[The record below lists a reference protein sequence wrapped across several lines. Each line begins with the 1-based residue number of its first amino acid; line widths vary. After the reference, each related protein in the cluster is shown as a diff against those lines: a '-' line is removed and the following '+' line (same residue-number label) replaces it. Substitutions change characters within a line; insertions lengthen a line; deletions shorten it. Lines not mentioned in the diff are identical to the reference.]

1 MQTGNIK
8 RGAARLEDRKE
19 RKGKKREKNASSG
32 LVAKVTRQ
40 ARVENYFIR
49 FSRIVSARIIDIIG
63 RRIRK
68 EFRQRIAAI

>member
-1 MQTGNIK
+1 MEMT
-8 RGAARLEDRKE
+8 
-19 RKGKKREKNASSG
+19 KKEKNASSG

-49 FSRIVSARIIDIIG
+49 SSRIVSARIIDIIG

-68 EFRQRIAAI
+68 EFRRRILAI